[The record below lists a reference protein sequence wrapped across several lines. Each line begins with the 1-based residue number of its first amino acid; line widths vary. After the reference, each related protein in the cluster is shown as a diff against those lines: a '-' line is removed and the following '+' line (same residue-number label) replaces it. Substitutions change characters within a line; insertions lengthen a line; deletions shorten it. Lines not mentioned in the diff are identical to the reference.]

1 MELTLG
7 DMFVNSLGLLNSL
20 SITVEDNSTWEL
32 DDGLQFPHFIKAACE
47 FKYIGSSK
55 LSTSGR
61 HYDLPVSYRE
71 PLPQSAGIS
80 AGTEVLPV
88 SSQNNSVT

>member
-1 MELTLG
+1 
-7 DMFVNSLGLLNSL
+7 
-20 SITVEDNSTWEL
+20 
-32 DDGLQFPHFIKAACE
+32 ACE

-71 PLPQSAGIS
+71 PLPQSVGIS